1 MSIAADSSH
10 YDYINYEK
18 TNLAAKVHGFLQ
30 TTKNNRCFVLQD
42 TKFVVLLQCNRS
54 VCACVKT
61 AHSGSGVNRA
71 DTVRCIFC

>member
-30 TTKNNRCFVLQD
+30 TTKNNLCFVLQD
-42 TKFVVLLQCNRS
+42 AKFVVLLLGNHIFFHYEQVSIKS
-54 VCACVKT
+54 VRIIHAT
-61 AHSGSGVNRA
+61 ETFGRI
-71 DTVRCIFC
+71 R